1 MRGRGPVPTIARMVR
16 RRAWS
21 SAGALATVALLAAA
35 TVARAMPGDPPVVAL
50 APDDGAIV
58 PADPDGIVV
67 RFSCPAYRQFGD
79 GGPFSVFGGWDD
91 YGAEFATTPDRGSD
105 GRLLETNRVALSGA
119 LQSNAGGPDECT
131 ATMYVAK
138 PLGPPG
144 PQVTP
149 GTYYWQA
156 GRICTGCDGGY
167 EMSAVRSFTVRAPI
181 ALKLAAQAKAY
192 GGYPVI
198 VALNATGVPDDAR
211 VALELARGGGWR
223 RIGDTTV
230 FRARAETVVMLPR
243 GRQRLRAHAI
253 VGDQDATSQSQTI
266 TVAPARGW
274 RTSHRDDGRY
284 RGRSDASPVALRVAR
299 GGREVRAFQTHVQ
312 TLCIG
317 PTVAQNHF
325 IIGLAPVARAK
336 VAPDGRFYAL
346 AHHGRETIV
355 ELRGRLRNGRVTAGR
370 VELTIGGCN
379 GSADFT
385 ARRSG
390 TST

>member
-1 MRGRGPVPTIARMVR
+1 MRDGGRVPTIARMVR
-16 RRAWS
+16 RGWWG
-21 SAGALATVALLAAA
+21 AGALATVALLAAA
-35 TVARAMPGDPPVVAL
+35 TVAHALPGDPPVVTL
-50 APDDGAIV
+50 APQDGATV
-58 PADPDGIVV
+58 PANADGIQV
-67 RFSCPAYRQFGD
+67 RFTCPTYRQFGD

-91 YGAEFATTPDRGSD
+91 YGAEFATKPDLGSD

-119 LQSNAGGPDECT
+119 LPSNAGGPDECT

-156 GRICTGCDGGY
+156 GRICTGCASGY
-167 EMSAVRSFTVRAPI
+167 ETSAVRSFTVRAPV
-181 ALKLAAQAKAY
+181 ALKLAAQARAY

-198 VALNATGVPDDAR
+198 VALDATGIPDDAR
-211 VALELARGGGWR
+211 VAVELARGGGWR
-223 RIGDTTV
+223 RIAEATV
-230 FRARAETVVMLPR
+230 FQARAEAVVTLPR
-243 GRQRLRAHAI
+243 GRQRLRAHAL
-253 VGDQDATSQSQTI
+253 VGDQDATSQSKTI
-266 TVAPARGW
+266 TVARAGGW

-284 RGRSDASPVALRVAR
+284 RGRADASRVELRVVR
-299 GGREVRAFQTHVQ
+299 SGREVRAFQTHVQ
-312 TLCIG
+312 TLCVG

-346 AHHGRETIV
+346 AHHGRETTV
-355 ELRGRLRNGRVTAGR
+355 ELRGRLRNGRVTGGR